1 MSSDT
6 TASRQLRDDIQALSE
21 KVAVTVGSDHPAVST
36 LMRAAD
42 ELAVT
47 ALDNQPRTYGDLT
60 DRE

>member
-6 TASRQLRDDIQALSE
+6 TASRQLRDDIQAITE
-21 KVAVTVGSDHPAVST
+21 KVAALVGSDHPAVST

-60 DRE
+60 DQG